1 MKGPIYI
8 VRSQEDGDYLEKQG
22 LIKSW
27 NGGSFNHRTRWWA
40 CNFLYMTKY
49 GFMQGTEA
57 GVDIYKSEGYTT
69 FLEPHEYRED
79 LQRDVFPDTYHEDL
93 ESPIHTEPVDDND
106 LTLSELAE
114 KLRPMRDTYV
124 PYLDRVALE
133 RKEAEEK
140 LIAEVSRGRE

>member
-1 MKGPIYI
+1 MKDPVYI
-8 VRSQEDGDYLEKQG
+8 VRCQEDGDYLEKQG

-40 CNFLYMTKY
+40 CNFLYMTKC

-57 GVDIYKSEGYTT
+57 GVYTYKREGYTT
-69 FLEPHEYRED
+69 FLKPHEYRED
-79 LQRDVFPDTYHEDL
+79 LK
-93 ESPIHTEPVDDND
+93 SPITLEPVDDND

-140 LIAEVSRGRE
+140 LIAEVRRGRE